1 MQKENDISID
11 EDLQKGINLL
21 KDENYNESLVV
32 FHSILKRQPKNCLAN
47 HNIGVALSK
56 TGRFQE
62 ALSFFSFC
70 QREEPKKFEHLK
82 EYIKTLICMGNISEA
97 RDSFNESK
105 KNYTQNEQFKDLE
118 DKLNPK
124 TKLDFF
130 YKYLDSLG
138 IFECEEGEMIKIKS
152 KPIPFLT
159 NSFLNWFETQLWSNS
174 NLLELGSGSSTL
186 YFSNFFNSV
195 KSYENNS
202 EWYHKMVKQVPESV
216 NINFSESIASALHDE
231 DFAKFDVVLIDAAE
245 SRSEISRI
253 LVKKK
258 YKGIIFHDNAEWYR
272 NSIDILTTAGFIEI
286 PFFGLKPVYDFVAS
300 TSLLVLKEDI
310 SKVFNSNWQKIPRFS
325 SYRQRNPWD
334 E

>member
-1 MQKENDISID
+1 MQKENDIAID
-11 EDLQKGINLL
+11 EELRKGINLL
-21 KDENYNESLVV
+21 KDENYNESLKI

-70 QREEPKKFEHLK
+70 QRDEPKNFEHLK

-97 RDSFNESK
+97 RDNFNAFK
-105 KNYTQNEQFKDLE
+105 KNYTQSEQLKNLE
-118 DKLNPK
+118 DKLNPN

-130 YKYLDSLG
+130 YKYLESIG
-138 IFECEEGEMIKIKS
+138 VFECEEGEMVKINS
-152 KPIPFLT
+152 KPLPFLT

-186 YFSNFFNSV
+186 YFSNYFNSV

-202 EWYHKMVKQVPESV
+202 DWYNKMINEVAESV
-216 NINFSESIASALHDE
+216 TLKFSESIASELVNE
-231 DFAKFDVVLIDAAE
+231 DFSKFDVVLIDAAE

-253 LVKKK
+253 LVKNK

-272 NSIDILTTAGFIEI
+272 NSIEILTSAGYIEI

-300 TSLLVLKEDI
+300 TSLLILKDDI
-310 SKVFNSNWQKIPRFS
+310 SKVFNSNWQKIPQFS
-325 SYRQRNPWD
+325 SYRQRNQWD
-334 E
+334 D